1 MWSFRNAAKCHESIS
16 LVLPCQFSCRL
27 PSLRRLVG
35 VCLVR
40 GVRLADVS
48 VPPVHLPADR
58 LRCDGR
64 VFSAWGAARATQR
77 RALGLCCGSM
87 AGGSVRDGRG
97 SAAPVDPVVAG
108 RPDSVLRPPAG
119 LHVQHVSVREGVP
132 DGLYRIRRMRH
143 GCAHPRFAD
152 ARVDLAVVHLARR
165 VDGVRCP
172 PEDATPMNA
181 AEVSQVGDPGTEGS
195 GPGVAPWA
203 PDSWQ
208 QRPALQQPRYDDAA
222 KLAEAGAHLAQL
234 PPLVTSWEVL
244 ALKEALAE
252 AQEGKRFLLQ
262 GGDCAESFADCT
274 SPVISNR
281 LKVLLQMSLVLVHVV
296 NSPEFTAE
304 GRRPDP
310 QRLIQA
316 HAHSALTMN
325 FVRAL
330 IDGGFADL
338 RHPEY
343 WDLAWVEHSPLAA
356 EYRRMVA
363 GISDSLH
370 FMETL
375 AGPIAGFSK
384 VDFFTSHEALL
395 LHYEQALTRQ
405 VPRHPGWFN
414 LSTHFPWIGM
424 RTAALEG
431 AHVEY
436 FRGIRNP
443 IAVKVGPSVTPDQLL
458 PLIDVLN
465 PHDEPGRLTLIH
477 RMGRA
482 KIADALPPLLEAVKR
497 EGQRVLWVADPM
509 HGNTESTAN
518 GHRTRRFDNIRG
530 ELDQAFDIHAAAGT
544 RLGGVHLE
552 LTGEDVTECMGGARD
567 LSRSEEEHMSEL
579 QSPLN

>member
-1 MWSFRNAAKCHESIS
+1 MSELRSSIA
-16 LVLPCQFSCRL
+16 
-27 PSLRRLVG
+27 G
-35 VCLVR
+35 
-40 GVRLADVS
+40 A
-48 VPPVHLPADR
+48 PA
-58 LRCDGR
+58 G
-64 VFSAWGAARATQR
+64 GAA
-77 RALGLCCGSM
+77 
-87 AGGSVRDGRG
+87 
-97 SAAPVDPVVAG
+97 
-108 RPDSVLRPPAG
+108 
-119 LHVQHVSVREGVP
+119 
-132 DGLYRIRRMRH
+132 
-143 GCAHPRFAD
+143 
-152 ARVDLAVVHLARR
+152 
-165 VDGVRCP
+165 
-172 PEDATPMNA
+172 
-181 AEVSQVGDPGTEGS
+181 
-195 GPGVAPWA
+195 APWT
-203 PDSWQ
+203 PDPWQ
-208 QRPALQQPRYDDAA
+208 RRPALQQPSYEDPVELA
-222 KLAEAGAHLAQL
+222 KAGAHLAEL

-281 LKVLLQMSLVLVHVV
+281 LKVLLQMSLVLVHGLKKPVLRVGRFAGQYAKPRSADNEVRDGVSLPSFRGDVV
-296 NSPEFTAE
+296 NSQEFTATA
-304 GRRPDP
+304 RRPDP

-356 EYRRMVA
+356 EYRKMVA

-375 AGPIAGFSK
+375 AGPIASFSK

-405 VPRHPGWFN
+405 VPRNPGWFN
-414 LSTHFPWIGM
+414 LSTHYPWIGM

-443 IAVKVGPSVTPDQLL
+443 VAVKIGPSVTADQLL
-458 PLIDVLN
+458 PLIDVLD
-465 PHDEPGRLTLIH
+465 PHAEPGRLTLIH
-477 RMGRA
+477 RMGQAR
-482 KIADALPPLLEAVKR
+482 IANALPPLLEAVKR
-497 EGQRVLWVADPM
+497 EGRRVLWVADPM
-509 HGNTESTAN
+509 HGNTEGTSN
-518 GHRTRRFDNIRG
+518 GHKTRRFDNIRG

-552 LTGEDVTECMGGARD
+552 LTGEDVTECIGGARD
-567 LSRSEEEHMSEL
+567 LKEGDLDRAYKSMVDPRLNYEQSLEL
-579 QSPLN
+579 AMLIVRKSAGGQG